1 MINYLQYLCIVNHLW
16 PLISPY
22 FLICFLFSIGFP
34 EANKT
39 KKKQT
44 RSTTNPKAT
53 KGYTCTQYTQHILI
67 IQVTLIYSFYKPI
80 NGLAIFCIIAIESWK
95 SLGPQNLSTF
105 NYSQR
110 RQDPECD
117 LGPPFVLKNGFF
129 FSPFEKK
136 KTSLHVRFLY
146 RLSPSKRKRNSDWNF
161 GQQRFLIFIFLFYP
175 LASEGIPDY
184 VYGMVG
190 IIVILVFLLAAA
202 MVYIRHQKRVLNAR
216 SNA

>member
-1 MINYLQYLCIVNHLW
+1 MTIN
-16 PLISPY
+16 ISLLLD
-22 FLICFLFSIGFP
+22 FFFSIGFP

-117 LGPPFVLKNGFF
+117 LGPAHTYPFVLKNGFF
-129 FSPFEKK
+129 FS
-136 KTSLHVRFLY
+136 T
-146 RLSPSKRKRNSDWNF
+146 F
-161 GQQRFLIFIFLFYP
+161 GFCIV
-175 LASEGIPDY
+175 LARPKENA
-184 VYGMVG
+184 
-190 IIVILVFLLAAA
+190 IVIEILV
-202 MVYIRHQKRVLNAR
+202 
-216 SNA
+216 SNDF